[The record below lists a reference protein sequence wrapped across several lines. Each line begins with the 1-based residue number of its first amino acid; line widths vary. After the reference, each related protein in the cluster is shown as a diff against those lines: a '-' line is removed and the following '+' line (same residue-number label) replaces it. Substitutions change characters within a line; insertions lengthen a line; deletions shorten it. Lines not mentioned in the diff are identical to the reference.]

1 MVHSRRFPH
10 APPSA
15 CPRRGD
21 EGDAPV
27 AALGDAHVLRMKTES
42 FDNKPLSVAI
52 GVLDHAHANLNDLD
66 LVFSW
71 DTEVTFKLSVKVKG
85 SKPKEERDLEE
96 YVSMISRWGTKLDK
110 DRIVNYSAHN
120 NNMDLKLVGY
130 KRANRKYPFILQDV
144 KTLKRYKFPTDWVN
158 ANFSIEEMVS

>member
-1 MVHSRRFPH
+1 MQI
-10 APPSA
+10 
-15 CPRRGD
+15 
-21 EGDAPV
+21 
-27 AALGDAHVLRMKTES
+27 
-42 FDNKPLSVAI
+42 NKPIVRDLRGI
-52 GVLDHAHANLNDLD
+52 LDNVLNDNERLEQFD
-66 LVFSW
+66 VEVGSARFT

-85 SKPKEERDLEE
+85 SKPKEERDLED
-96 YVSMISRWGTKLDK
+96 YLSVFGTRWDK

>member
-1 MVHSRRFPH
+1 MQINMNKQTVRELRDQLQVILDKH
-10 APPSA
+10 APMQSSMLA
-15 CPRRGD
+15 
-21 EGDAPV
+21 
-27 AALGDAHVLRMKTES
+27 
-42 FDNKPLSVAI
+42 
-52 GVLDHAHANLNDLD
+52 DLD
-66 LVFSW
+66 IQIGNASFV

-96 YVSMISRWGTKLDK
+96 YMSVMSRWGDHWDK

>member
-1 MVHSRRFPH
+1 MQINLNKQTVR
-10 APPSA
+10 
-15 CPRRGD
+15 
-21 EGDAPV
+21 E
-27 AALGDAHVLRMKTES
+27 LRDQLQT
-42 FDNKPLSVAI
+42 
-52 GVLDHAHANLNDLD
+52 VLDKNAPMQSSMLADLD
-66 LVFSW
+66 IQIGNASFV

-85 SKPKEERDLEE
+85 SKPKEERDLED
-96 YVSMISRWGTKLDK
+96 YLSMFGTRWDK

-158 ANFSIEEMVS
+158 ANFSIEGMVS

>member
-1 MVHSRRFPH
+1 MQINLNKQTVR
-10 APPSA
+10 
-15 CPRRGD
+15 
-21 EGDAPV
+21 E
-27 AALGDAHVLRMKTES
+27 LR
-42 FDNKPLSVAI
+42 DQLQA
-52 GVLDHAHANLNDLD
+52 VLDKNAPMQSSMLADLD
-66 LVFSW
+66 IQIGNASFV

-85 SKPKEERDLEE
+85 SKPKEERDLED
-96 YVSMISRWGTKLDK
+96 YLSMFGTRWDK

>member
-1 MVHSRRFPH
+1 MQINLNKQTVRELRDQLQAVLDKH
-10 APPSA
+10 APMQSSMLA
-15 CPRRGD
+15 
-21 EGDAPV
+21 
-27 AALGDAHVLRMKTES
+27 
-42 FDNKPLSVAI
+42 
-52 GVLDHAHANLNDLD
+52 DLD
-66 LVFSW
+66 IQIGNASFV

-85 SKPKEERDLEE
+85 SKPKEERDLDH
-96 YVSMISRWGTKLDK
+96 YLSMFGTRWDK

>member
-1 MVHSRRFPH
+1 MQI
-10 APPSA
+10 
-15 CPRRGD
+15 
-21 EGDAPV
+21 
-27 AALGDAHVLRMKTES
+27 
-42 FDNKPLSVAI
+42 NKPIVRDLRGI
-52 GVLDHAHANLNDLD
+52 LDNVLNDNERLKQFD
-66 LVFSW
+66 VEVGGARFT

-85 SKPKEERDLEE
+85 SKPKEERDLED
-96 YVSMISRWGTKLDK
+96 YLSMFGTRWDK

-158 ANFSIEEMVS
+158 ANFSIEKVGNLEEVQL

>member
-1 MVHSRRFPH
+1 MQINLNKQTVRELRDQLQAVLDKH
-10 APPSA
+10 APMQSSMLA
-15 CPRRGD
+15 DLYIQIGN
-21 EGDAPV
+21 A
-27 AALGDAHVLRMKTES
+27 S
-42 FDNKPLSVAI
+42 FV
-52 GVLDHAHANLNDLD
+52 
-66 LVFSW
+66 

-85 SKPKEERDLEE
+85 SKPKEERDLED
-96 YVSMISRWGTKLDK
+96 YLSMFGTRWDK

-158 ANFSIEEMVS
+158 ANFSIEGMVS

>member
-1 MVHSRRFPH
+1 MQINLNKQTVRELRDQLQAVLDKH
-10 APPSA
+10 APMQSSMLA
-15 CPRRGD
+15 
-21 EGDAPV
+21 
-27 AALGDAHVLRMKTES
+27 
-42 FDNKPLSVAI
+42 
-52 GVLDHAHANLNDLD
+52 DLD
-66 LVFSW
+66 IQIGNASFV

-96 YVSMISRWGTKLDK
+96 YLSVFGTRWDK

-144 KTLKRYKFPTDWVN
+144 MTLKRYKFPTDWVN

>member
-1 MVHSRRFPH
+1 MQINMNKQTVRELRDQLQVILDKH
-10 APPSA
+10 APMQSSMLA
-15 CPRRGD
+15 
-21 EGDAPV
+21 
-27 AALGDAHVLRMKTES
+27 
-42 FDNKPLSVAI
+42 
-52 GVLDHAHANLNDLD
+52 DLD
-66 LVFSW
+66 IQIGNASFV

-85 SKPKEERDLEE
+85 SKPKEERDLDH
-96 YVSMISRWGTKLDK
+96 YLSVFGTRWDK

>member
-1 MVHSRRFPH
+1 MQINMNKQTVRELRDQLQVILDKH
-10 APPSA
+10 APMQSSMLA
-15 CPRRGD
+15 
-21 EGDAPV
+21 
-27 AALGDAHVLRMKTES
+27 
-42 FDNKPLSVAI
+42 
-52 GVLDHAHANLNDLD
+52 DLD
-66 LVFSW
+66 IQIGNASFV
-71 DTEVTFKLSVKVKG
+71 DTELPFKLSVQVKG
-85 SKPKEERDLEE
+85 SKPKEERDLED
-96 YVSMISRWGTKLDK
+96 YLCMFGTRWDK

>member
-1 MVHSRRFPH
+1 MQINMNKQTVRELRDQLQVVLDKH
-10 APPSA
+10 APMQSSMLA
-15 CPRRGD
+15 
-21 EGDAPV
+21 
-27 AALGDAHVLRMKTES
+27 
-42 FDNKPLSVAI
+42 
-52 GVLDHAHANLNDLD
+52 DLD
-66 LVFSW
+66 IQIGNASFV

-85 SKPKEERDLEE
+85 SKPKEERDLED
-96 YVSMISRWGTKLDK
+96 YISMLGANIDK

-158 ANFSIEEMVS
+158 ANFSIEEMAS

>member
-1 MVHSRRFPH
+1 MQINKQVVKNLRTEIQDMFDNRLDHW
-10 APPSA
+10 
-15 CPRRGD
+15 D
-21 EGDAPV
+21 DLV
-27 AALGDAHVLRMKTES
+27 AHVGNAS
-42 FDNKPLSVAI
+42 FS
-52 GVLDHAHANLNDLD
+52 
-66 LVFSW
+66 

-96 YVSMISRWGTKLDK
+96 YLSVFGTRWDK

-144 KTLKRYKFPTDWVN
+144 KTLKRYKFPTDWVH
-158 ANFSIEEMVS
+158 ANFSIEDMAS

>member
-1 MVHSRRFPH
+1 MQINMNKQTVRELRDQLQVILDKH
-10 APPSA
+10 APMQSSMLA
-15 CPRRGD
+15 
-21 EGDAPV
+21 
-27 AALGDAHVLRMKTES
+27 
-42 FDNKPLSVAI
+42 
-52 GVLDHAHANLNDLD
+52 DLD
-66 LVFSW
+66 IQIGNASFV

-85 SKPKEERDLEE
+85 SKPKEERDLDH
-96 YVSMISRWGTKLDK
+96 YLSVFGTRWDK

-120 NNMDLKLVGY
+120 NNMDLQLVGY

>member
-1 MVHSRRFPH
+1 MQINLNKQTVRELRDQLQAVLDKH
-10 APPSA
+10 APMQSSMLA
-15 CPRRGD
+15 
-21 EGDAPV
+21 
-27 AALGDAHVLRMKTES
+27 
-42 FDNKPLSVAI
+42 
-52 GVLDHAHANLNDLD
+52 DLD
-66 LVFSW
+66 IQIGNASFV

-96 YVSMISRWGTKLDK
+96 YLSVFGTRWDK

>member
-1 MVHSRRFPH
+1 MQINMNKQTVR
-10 APPSA
+10 
-15 CPRRGD
+15 
-21 EGDAPV
+21 E
-27 AALGDAHVLRMKTES
+27 LR
-42 FDNKPLSVAI
+42 DQLQA
-52 GVLDHAHANLNDLD
+52 VLDKNAPMQSSMLADRDFEIGNASF
-66 LVFSW
+66 V

-96 YVSMISRWGTKLDK
+96 YLSVFGTRWDK

-144 KTLKRYKFPTDWVN
+144 ATSKRYKFPTDWVN
-158 ANFSIEEMVS
+158 DNFSIEKVAS

>member
-1 MVHSRRFPH
+1 MQINMNKQTVRELRDQLQVILDKH
-10 APPSA
+10 APMQSSMLA
-15 CPRRGD
+15 
-21 EGDAPV
+21 
-27 AALGDAHVLRMKTES
+27 
-42 FDNKPLSVAI
+42 
-52 GVLDHAHANLNDLD
+52 DLD
-66 LVFSW
+66 IQIGNASFM

-85 SKPKEERDLEE
+85 SKPKEERDLED
-96 YVSMISRWGTKLDK
+96 YLSMFGTRWDK

>member
-1 MVHSRRFPH
+1 MQININKQTVRELRDQLQVILDKN
-10 APPSA
+10 APMQSSMLA
-15 CPRRGD
+15 
-21 EGDAPV
+21 
-27 AALGDAHVLRMKTES
+27 
-42 FDNKPLSVAI
+42 
-52 GVLDHAHANLNDLD
+52 DLD
-66 LVFSW
+66 IHIGNASFV

-85 SKPKEERDLEE
+85 SKPKEERDLEDYLNFYAE
-96 YVSMISRWGTKLDK
+96 LDK

-158 ANFSIEEMVS
+158 ANFSIEEMAS

>member
-1 MVHSRRFPH
+1 MQINKQVVKNLRTEIQDMFDNRLDHW
-10 APPSA
+10 
-15 CPRRGD
+15 D
-21 EGDAPV
+21 DLV
-27 AALGDAHVLRMKTES
+27 AHVGNAS
-42 FDNKPLSVAI
+42 FS
-52 GVLDHAHANLNDLD
+52 
-66 LVFSW
+66 

-85 SKPKEERDLEE
+85 SKPKEERDLEV
-96 YVSMISRWGTKLDK
+96 YMSMMGCNIDK
-110 DRIVNYSAHN
+110 NRIVNYSAHN

>member
-1 MVHSRRFPH
+1 MQINLNKQTVR
-10 APPSA
+10 
-15 CPRRGD
+15 
-21 EGDAPV
+21 E
-27 AALGDAHVLRMKTES
+27 LR
-42 FDNKPLSVAI
+42 DQLQA
-52 GVLDHAHANLNDLD
+52 VLDKNAPMQSSMLADLD
-66 LVFSW
+66 IQIGNASFM

-85 SKPKEERDLEE
+85 SKPKEERDLED
-96 YVSMISRWGTKLDK
+96 YLSMFGTRWDK